1 MAPLGDTRRTL
12 FEWYDKYVGEA
23 ASRREVY
30 GYWIFALGYLV
41 GISGVLVYLLGPGA
55 PDSPLFLQIR
65 EAAIVLSALGLSLAM
80 LGIAFQLPVSTLG
93 VRAAVVGALT
103 SLVGVGWFV
112 SVYPDNWLGPSSP
125 QRTVIAVYVAGVG
138 LMAGVAVLVPVLTGE
153 RSFLSDSEAE
163 HAIMAGEA
171 DRGGLFAVYRRNPA
185 DWRWRL
191 LEQEAVADGVEGFA
205 SRPDAEGA
213 VDVMRSKVS
222 EAGLL
227 EINTAA
233 FRLYGGDGTWRWD
246 LLTEDGDTLATGAE
260 RFADRD
266 DAEEAVSVLKEDG
279 PDAALLTIDGAAFQV
294 QREGTRWRWRLV
306 GEGREPLALAPD
318 TADSR
323 DAGYDATDAVR
334 DAAGEADVLA
344 LANVGFEVRE
354 TDGGYSWRVVDE
366 TGTELGTA
374 AATTDDRS
382 ATRSRIDEV
391 RAAAADAPVLAD
403 PDPHFELVPEDG
415 DWHWRFDSEGVVVA
429 TDAGAHDTRE
439 AAETAIGSI
448 RDAADDAGV
457 VEGTATAV
465 ELYRD
470 DGWRWRLVAADRTVI
485 QRGTGAHASREAA
498 EEAAERAAAV
508 ATAAE
513 LVEFEEAAFQL
524 YEADGGDWRWR
535 LIEEGGELLADSGED
550 YETREAAASGMTVL
564 KENAPDAD
572 LLEIDDAAIELF
584 REDGAWGWRVVDET
598 GETVAEGPPRHDS
611 KADAKSAAEE
621 MREAFPEART
631 DRVGR
636 GAFQVYERTD
646 DGAEWHWR
654 FIAADGSILAAAAA
668 GETTRDR
675 AVAAVETFREG
686 APGADEAVIETFA
699 FVLGRPE
706 GEWTWRLVDR
716 DRAAVAT
723 GGPAESRA
731 DAREA
736 VAEIRTH
743 AAEADVFELT
753 GPVFRVA
760 ADDDAWTWTLVDAAW
775 APLAEAPAAWPD
787 REAAAE
793 AAERVGDLA
802 PDAGELSYEDAAFEL
817 FEDEAGWRW
826 RFIDEAERVLAE
838 SPVGYPDRDA
848 AEAPVDRLRG
858 VVPDASVLEIE
869 TASFELYEAAD
880 ASGWKFRLVD
890 RDGDTVARSVQTY
903 DTRAEARAG
912 MGTLKDRAPEAG
924 VVVAG

>member
-1 MAPLGDTRRTL
+1 MALGDTRRTL

-30 GYWIFALGYLV
+30 GYWTFVLGYVV

-65 EAAIVLSALGLSLAM
+65 EVAIVLSALGLSLAM
-80 LGIAFQLPVSTLG
+80 LGIAFQLPVSRLG
-93 VRAAVVGALT
+93 VRAASAGA
-103 SLVGVGWFV
+103 VIAVAGVGWFV
-112 SVYPDNWLGPSSP
+112 TVYPNNWLGPSSP

-153 RSFLSDSEAE
+153 RSLFSDRDAD
-163 HAIMAGEA
+163 HAIIAGEA
-171 DRGGLFAVYRRNPA
+171 DRGGLFAVYRQSPA

-233 FRLYGGDGTWRWD
+233 FRLYGGDDTWRWD
-246 LLTEDGDTLATGAE
+246 LLTEGGDTLATGAE
-260 RFADRD
+260 RFDDRD
-266 DAEEAVSVLKEDG
+266 AAEEAVSVLKEDG

-323 DAGYDATDAVR
+323 DAGFDATDAVR
-334 DAAGEADVLA
+334 DAAGAADVLA
-344 LANVGFEVRE
+344 LEHVGFEVRE
-354 TDGGYSWRVVDE
+354 TDAGYTWRIVDRA
-366 TGTELGTA
+366 GAELGA
-374 AATTDDRS
+374 ATATTDDRA
-382 ATRSRIDEV
+382 ATRARIDDV
-391 RAAAADAPVLAD
+391 RESAADAPVFAD
-403 PDPHFELVPEDG
+403 PDPHFELVADE
-415 DWHWRFDSEGVVVA
+415 DWHWRFDSEGRVVA
-429 TDAGAHDTRE
+429 TDAGAHDSR
-439 AAETAIGSI
+439 ADAEDTIETIQS
-448 RDAADDAGV
+448 AADDADV

-470 DGWRWRLVAADRTVI
+470 DGWRWRLVAPDRTVI
-485 QRGTGAHASREAA
+485 QRGTAAHDSRADA
-498 EEAAERAAAV
+498 EDAAERAAEV
-508 ATAAE
+508 ASAAE

-524 YEADGGDWRWR
+524 YEAAGGDWRWR
-535 LIEEGGELLADSGED
+535 LVEEGGELLADSGED

-584 REDGAWGWRVVDET
+584 REDGEWGWRVVDET
-598 GETVAEGPPRHDS
+598 GETVAEGPPRHES
-611 KADAKSAAEE
+611 KAAAKSAAEE
-621 MREAFPEART
+621 MRESFPAART

-654 FIAADGSILAAAAA
+654 VIAADGRVLAAAAE

-675 AVAAVETFREG
+675 AVAAIESFR
-686 APGADEAVIETFA
+686 DEAPAASSAVVETFA
-699 FVLGRPE
+699 FVLGRAD
-706 GEWTWRLVDR
+706 GGWTWRLVDLGR
-716 DRAAVAT
+716 EAVAT
-723 GGPAESRA
+723 GAAAPDRNTARETVDEIRA
-731 DAREA
+731 DAA
-736 VAEIRTH
+736 D
-743 AAEADVFELT
+743 ADVFELT
-753 GPVFRVA
+753 DPVFSVA
-760 ADDDAWTWTLVDAAW
+760 PADDGWTWTLVDADW
-775 APLAEAPAAWPD
+775 TTLAEAPEAWPD
-787 REAAAE
+787 RTAATD

-817 FEDEAGWRW
+817 FEDEDGWRW
-826 RFIDEAERVLAE
+826 RFIDESERELAE
-838 SPVGYPDRDA
+838 SPVRYPDREA
-848 AEAPVDRLRG
+848 ARATVDRLRG
-858 VVPDASVLEIE
+858 VVPEASVLEIE

-890 RDGDTVARSVQTY
+890 RDGDTVARSVRTY
-903 DTRAEARAG
+903 DTRADARDG
-912 MGTLKDRAPEAG
+912 MGTLKERAPEAG